1 MKLYNNSETLKR
13 LIKKLFQIQACLTS
27 LKLPVIL
34 QSQIKSIHLFW
45 NKKQIL
51 LYICFTYHYI
61 ITGF

>member
-34 QSQIKSIHLFW
+34 QSQIKSIHLF
-45 NKKQIL
+45 
-51 LYICFTYHYI
+51 
-61 ITGF
+61 